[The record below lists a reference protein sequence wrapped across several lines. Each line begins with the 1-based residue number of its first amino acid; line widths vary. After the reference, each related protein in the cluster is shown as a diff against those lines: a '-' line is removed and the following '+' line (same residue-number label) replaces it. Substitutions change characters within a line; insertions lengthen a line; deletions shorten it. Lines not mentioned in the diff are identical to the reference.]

1 MPTPDILPILIAIA
15 ALIAFVVAARTWM
28 LWRSVAGARQDV
40 RRLTAQLELGPER
53 IKSST
58 GRFRGNLSG
67 VNAGIERGLWSLTRF
82 DAWSMAMEEG
92 LRTRRQD
99 LDLIRE
105 RYLVGARRGVDSIR
119 RAIRVARQLMELRR
133 TFLG

>member
-1 MPTPDILPILIAIA
+1 VPAPDNLPLLIAIS

-40 RRLTAQLELGPER
+40 RRLTTQLEFGPER
-53 IKSST
+53 IKSSA
-58 GRFRGNLSG
+58 GRFRGNLSNVNTG
-67 VNAGIERGLWSLTRF
+67 VERGLWSLARF
-82 DAWSMAMEEG
+82 DAWSVETEEG

-99 LDLIRE
+99 LDVIRE
-105 RYLVGARRGVDSIR
+105 RYLGGARRGVASIR
-119 RAIRVARQLMELRR
+119 RAIRVIRQLIELRR